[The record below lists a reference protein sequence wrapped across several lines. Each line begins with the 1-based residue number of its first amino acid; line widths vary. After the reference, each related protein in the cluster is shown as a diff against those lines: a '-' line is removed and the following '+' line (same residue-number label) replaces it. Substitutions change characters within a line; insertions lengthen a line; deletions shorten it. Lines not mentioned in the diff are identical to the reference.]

1 VSLVRLLARGQ
12 DLREAAVTLSIT
24 YDTAR
29 THQRNIRKKLGVHTS
44 AELLALAKKNGL
56 F

>member
-1 VSLVRLLARGQ
+1 MVRHLACGCILHEVANRL
-12 DLREAAVTLSIT
+12 DIT

-29 THQRNIRKKLGVHTS
+29 THQRNIRNKLNVHSTV
-44 AELLALAKKNGL
+44 ALLALAKKNGL